1 MMEQGLFL
9 NDGCGVVKSTSC
21 LTRELST
28 LACHINAHN
37 VQQITEIIPN
47 ITIAVLCL

>member
-1 MMEQGLFL
+1 MVEQGLFL
-9 NDGCGVVKSTSC
+9 NDGCGVKSTSC

-28 LACHINAHN
+28 LACYINAHN